1 MVRGFPHFIHT
12 PWYGQHQ
19 TRHGARDLWW
29 RVMMPG
35 LGLIGVVLAMIIWPA
50 LLAYF
55 IASMLLCVGVG
66 LTASGWRLRRIE
78 QHTRRHRYAAPP
90 LDLSHQEE

>member
-1 MVRGFPHFIHT
+1 
-12 PWYGQHQ
+12 
-19 TRHGARDLWW
+19 
-29 RVMMPG
+29 MMPG
-35 LGLIGVVLAMIIWPA
+35 LGLIGVALAMIIWPA

-55 IASMLLCVGVG
+55 IASILLGVGVG

-78 QHTRRHRYAAPP
+78 QHARRHRYAAPP